1 LLDTKYEA
9 LKDWIMAKKT
19 EPELEQ
25 LALFDTPPEPVVEL
39 TLEQKV
45 NKKAREIFTEWY
57 DLWYVG
63 RYTQKAGHI
72 IKVFKAALN
81 ASVAPD
87 DIFWAANILG
97 KDQKPITELN
107 LQWAL
112 GQVFQEKKRENA
124 SVDFTDKQTG
134 GYGETF

>member
-1 LLDTKYEA
+1 
-9 LKDWIMAKKT
+9 MAKKS
-19 EPELEQ
+19 EPEIEQ
-25 LALFDTPPEPVVEL
+25 LALFEPPPEPEVPL
-39 TLEQKV
+39 TYEQIL

-81 ASVAPD
+81 ASVHPD

-112 GQVFQEKKRENA
+112 GQVFKEKKNENA
-124 SVDFTDKQTG
+124 AVDFMDKRDG
-134 GYGETF
+134 GYGESL

>member
-1 LLDTKYEA
+1 
-9 LKDWIMAKKT
+9 MAKKT

-25 LALFDTPPEPVVEL
+25 LALFDAPPEPVVEL

-57 DLWYVG
+57 DLWYVE

>member
-1 LLDTKYEA
+1 
-9 LKDWIMAKKT
+9 MAKKT

-25 LALFDTPPEPVVEL
+25 LALFEPPPEPVVEL

>member
-1 LLDTKYEA
+1 
-9 LKDWIMAKKT
+9 MAKKT

-25 LALFDTPPEPVVEL
+25 LALFDAPPEPVVEL

>member
-1 LLDTKYEA
+1 
-9 LKDWIMAKKT
+9 MAKKT

-25 LALFDTPPEPVVEL
+25 LALFEAPPEPVVEL